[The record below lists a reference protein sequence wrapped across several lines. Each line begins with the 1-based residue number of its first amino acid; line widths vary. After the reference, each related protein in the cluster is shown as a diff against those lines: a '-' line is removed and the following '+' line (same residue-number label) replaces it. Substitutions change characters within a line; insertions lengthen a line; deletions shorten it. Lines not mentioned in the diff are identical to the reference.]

1 MVEEKINKLNK
12 IFYKK
17 DLEENNLPEDWS
29 IKNSIDLQINV
40 DKNIEVNE
48 EIKQLLISFENKI
61 KQ

>member
-40 DKNIEVNE
+40 DKNIEVND